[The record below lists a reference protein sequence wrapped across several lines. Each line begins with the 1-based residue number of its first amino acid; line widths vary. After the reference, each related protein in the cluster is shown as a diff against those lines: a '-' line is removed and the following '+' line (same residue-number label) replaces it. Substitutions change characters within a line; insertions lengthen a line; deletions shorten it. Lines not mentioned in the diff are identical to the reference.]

1 MLNLEEIEKAIGED
15 SLDEAS
21 VSLDKTPEVPDNA
34 ARVRFLRGFLQER
47 RHDVQAAM
55 DSYQSVLET
64 DADHQQCLFRLAY
77 LTDLR
82 GDDDAAIAYYERCT
96 SEPPAHVNAL
106 INLGYLYEENHR
118 LREARDCLT
127 RVLDEYPEHPRARL
141 FDKHLDATINML
153 YDDEASVRRRE
164 RDLLFDTPLTE
175 FELSVRSRN
184 CLKQMNLHTV
194 GDLLSTSESE
204 LLNYKNFGETSL
216 NEIKAMLTKKGLKVG
231 QVLMEPAD
239 ETPETPAPALTAP
252 EVLLLSRPISEL
264 QLSVRSRRC
273 LQRLGITFIEDLV
286 SRSENEL
293 LSIKNFGLTSLNEIR
308 RELAER
314 GLGLRGSPR

>member
-1 MLNLEEIEKAIGED
+1 
-15 SLDEAS
+15 
-21 VSLDKTPEVPDNA
+21 
-34 ARVRFLRGFLQER
+34 
-47 RHDVQAAM
+47 
-55 DSYQSVLET
+55 
-64 DADHQQCLFRLAY
+64 
-77 LTDLR
+77 
-82 GDDDAAIAYYERCT
+82 
-96 SEPPAHVNAL
+96 
-106 INLGYLYEENHR
+106 
-118 LREARDCLT
+118 
-127 RVLDEYPEHPRARL
+127 
-141 FDKHLDATINML
+141 ML
-153 YDDEASVRRRE
+153 YDGAASGRRAERE
-164 RDLLFDTPLTE
+164 WWFDTRLPE
-175 FELSVRSRN
+175 FGLGVRSRN

-194 GDLLSTSESE
+194 GDLLSTSESD